1 MTDLS
6 AHSSPTDSGDV
17 EAYGRGPLL
26 LLAGSS
32 VVWLAVG
39 GFFALIAGIQL
50 HHSAFLAGCP
60 LLTHG
65 RVQALA
71 ETCFVYGWMANAGLA
86 LALWILARL
95 GGEPLRA
102 ANWTV
107 AGACFWNLGIVL
119 ALVGIVSGEA
129 TAIPL
134 LEMPRAVQPLLL
146 VAYGAVALGGV
157 LAWTGR
163 RREVMY
169 ASHWY
174 AVAALFLF
182 PWLLSIAQVTLLW
195 FPVRGTLQAVVAG
208 WYAQGLWTL
217 WMAPMALAV
226 AYYVIPKAAGKIL
239 PSYDFASLGF
249 WCLLFVGAWTGGR
262 HLIGG
267 PVPAWISTI
276 AIVASTTL
284 LFHYGI
290 VWLNLRVSGGAPSI
304 PLSFFRYGLCAYV
317 GGGIID
323 SLTAIRG
330 VAEVTQFTH
339 FDGAQQ
345 ELAFYGAVSMMLLG
359 GLYYALPR
367 LTGRPWAYGG
377 LVRAHL
383 LLSAGGVSVLV
394 LALGVAGLVQG
405 GDLNNASVPFPEIA
419 AHIRPWLLLASAAQA
434 ALLLGNVLLAV
445 NFFKSA
451 LCPYYAAAVA
461 AIRQDQRSALEA
473 AAR

>member
-1 MTDLS
+1 M
-6 AHSSPTDSGDV
+6 SSPAALSPADSGPV
-17 EAYGRGPLL
+17 ETRGRCPLL
-26 LLAGSS
+26 LLAGSA
-32 VVWLAVG
+32 VAWLALASVL
-39 GFFALIAGIQL
+39 ALISGIQL
-50 HHSAFLAGCP
+50 HDPAFLGGCP
-60 LLTHG
+60 ILTHG

-71 ETCFVYGWMANAGLA
+71 ETAFVYGWIANAGLA
-86 LALWILARL
+86 LVLWILARL

-102 ANWTV
+102 ANWV
-107 AGACFWNLGIVL
+107 AAGATFWNLGILL
-119 ALVGIVSGEA
+119 ALVGIASGEA

-134 LEMPRAVQPLLL
+134 LELPRDVQPLLL
-146 VAYGAVALGGV
+146 AAYGAVALGGV

-163 RREVMY
+163 RRDVMY

-217 WMAPMALAV
+217 WMAPLALAV
-226 AYYVIPKAAGKIL
+226 AYYVVPKSTGRSIA
-239 PSYDFASLGF
+239 SYDFASLGF

-276 AIVASTTL
+276 AIVAAATL
-284 LFHYGI
+284 LFHYAI
-290 VWLNLRVSGGAPSI
+290 IWLNLRGSGGLGGV
-304 PLSFFRYGLCAYV
+304 PLQFIRFGLLAYV
-317 GGGIID
+317 LGGLLD
-323 SLTAIRG
+323 ALTAIRG

-339 FDGAQQ
+339 FDEAQQ
-345 ELAFYGAVSMMLLG
+345 ELAFYGAVSMLLLG

-377 LVRAHL
+377 LVRAHFVL
-383 LLSAGGVSVLV
+383 TAGAVAVRV
-394 LALGVAGLVQG
+394 VALGAAGLVQG
-405 GDLNNASVPFPEIA
+405 TALNDAAVTFPEIA
-419 AHIRPWLLLASAAQA
+419 ARTHTWLLLASAAQA
-434 ALLLGNVLLAV
+434 VLLLGNLLLLV

-461 AIRQDQRSALEA
+461 AVRQTQGIAAEA
-473 AAR
+473 PVR

>member
-1 MTDLS
+1 MTS
-6 AHSSPTDSGDV
+6 APVSASTPDAGPV
-17 EAYGRGPLL
+17 EAYGRWPLL
-26 LLAGSS
+26 LLVGSGLA
-32 VVWLAVG
+32 WLAVSG
-39 GFFALIAGIQL
+39 VFALIAGIQL
-50 HHSAFLAGCP
+50 HSPSFLAFCSH
-60 LLTHG
+60 LNHG

-71 ETCFVYGWMANAGLA
+71 ETAFVYGWMANAGLG
-86 LALWILARL
+86 LVLWILARL

-102 ANWTV
+102 ANWIA
-107 AGACFWNLGIVL
+107 AGACFWNLGILL

-134 LEMPRAVQPLLL
+134 LELPRAVQPLLL
-146 VAYGAVALGGV
+146 AAYGAIAVGGV

-163 RREVMY
+163 RRDVMF

-217 WMAPMALAV
+217 WMAPLALAT
-226 AYYVIPKAAGKIL
+226 AYYVVPKSTGKVL

-249 WCLLFVGAWTGGR
+249 WVLLFIGAWTGGR

-276 AIVASTTL
+276 AIVASATL
-284 LFHYGI
+284 LFHYAI
-290 VWLNLRVSGGAPSI
+290 VWLNLRGRECSL
-304 PLSFFRYGLCAYV
+304 PLAFIRYGLGAYLL
-317 GGGIID
+317 GGVVD
-323 SLTAIRG
+323 ALSAIRG

-339 FDGAQQ
+339 FDEAQQ
-345 ELAFYGAVSMMLLG
+345 TLAFYGAISMMLLG
-359 GLYYALPR
+359 GIYYALPR
-367 LTGRPWAYGG
+367 LTGRPWAWAGA
-377 LVRAHL
+377 VRAHL
-383 LLSAGGVSVLV
+383 VLTAAGIVVLVAALAIGGV
-394 LALGVAGLVQG
+394 VQG
-405 GDLNNASVPFPEIA
+405 RDLNEPAVTFAEIA
-419 AHIRPWLLLASAAQA
+419 THTHPWLLLASLAQA
-434 ALLLGNVLLAV
+434 VLLLGNLLLLA

-461 AIRQDQRSALEA
+461 AIRKGEGLPAEA
-473 AAR
+473 PAR